1 LKTISD
7 LIGGIKTRQAE
18 LAASL
23 AHGNASDY
31 AVYQRLV
38 GEYQGLQSA
47 MDILN
52 NLLKED
58 ENDER

>member
-1 LKTISD
+1 MKTISD
-7 LIGGIKTRQAE
+7 LIGGIKVRQAE

-38 GEYQGLQSA
+38 GEYQGLQTA

>member
-1 LKTISD
+1 MKA
-7 LIGGIKTRQAE
+7 RQAE
-18 LAASL
+18 IAAGL

-38 GEYQGLQSA
+38 GEFQGLQSA

-58 ENDER
+58 EDDER